1 MGQLHSQIPLSN
13 VPWCWEGAKH
23 TGKQCFYA
31 AFWGRSPC
39 TWLRGWSPHR
49 CAIKDPY
56 QRLSV
61 SLSTD
66 SWTLNDW
73 TQDSPPQ
80 HIFWHYTYYLCGPT
94 VRITFLLT
102 LASGRNIWKSLKLP
116 LSGSNTAVRKGKR
129 AVLLESLFKE
139 SDSRR
144 VPPTSAPANR
154 EPALSCS
161 QTSQAR
167 PFLHT
172 RQKNAHGCS
181 LLLPQTQPG
190 MFGRKAEMTGTP
202 IRLPYLEKIA

>member
-1 MGQLHSQIPLSN
+1 MCRGAERELNTQANSAFTPRSEAGLPPPGSTTGSTLMCNQRSISEAFCNSQHWQLDT
-13 VPWCWEGAKH
+13 E
-23 TGKQCFYA
+23 
-31 AFWGRSPC
+31 
-39 TWLRGWSPHR
+39 
-49 CAIKDPY
+49 
-56 QRLSV
+56 RLNTRQS
-61 SLSTD
+61 
-66 SWTLNDW
+66 
-73 TQDSPPQ
+73 PQ
-80 HIFWHYTYYLCGPT
+80 HILWHYMYFLCDPT

-144 VPPTSAPANR
+144 VPPTSAAANR
-154 EPALSCS
+154 DPALSCS